1 MDNLLEKLK
10 QGDNAPRRRNRRGNR
25 RSSANHKTERKS
37 AFIGTGGEAAM
48 AADMLASLQR
58 DGFLAPF
65 DTSKNESKNTAERKS
80 SKLSSTPIIEEN
92 DHEQSNKEQTHISQP
107 NEEQSHENQTAEEK
121 SSENNPSENKFD
133 EEPQSQRNTIS
144 NDDKKE
150 VRFDTNPQQE
160 FNEINEE
167 KDEESLKLQS
177 EDFNIGQDHVHEEK
191 ASHDMNVNSNDR
203 QNNTNYNDNNNNNNN
218 TNNNNSGEDD
228 SFSHL
233 GLIVS

>member
-25 RSSANHKTERKS
+25 RSSANHKPERKS

-58 DGFLAPF
+58 DGFLAPS
-65 DTSKNESKNTAERKS
+65 DTSKNESKNTTESKS
-80 SKLSSTPIIEEN
+80 SRLSSTPIIEEN
-92 DHEQSNKEQTHISQP
+92 DHEQSNKEQTHISQS
-107 NEEQSHENQTAEEK
+107 NEEQSNENQTAEEELN
-121 SSENNPSENKFD
+121 ENNPSENKFD

-150 VRFDTNPQQE
+150 VRFDTNPQQDL
-160 FNEINEE
+160 NEINEE

-177 EDFNIGQDHVHEEK
+177 EDFNIGQGNHVHEEK
-191 ASHDMNVNSNDR
+191 ASHDMIVNSNDR
-203 QNNTNYNDNNNNNNN
+203 QNNTNDNDNN
-218 TNNNNSGEDD
+218 NNNNSGEDD